1 MTDREA
7 FAAQFDVSRETLA
20 RFDRYAELLVEW
32 QGRMNLVGPS
42 TLPQLWERHFADSA
56 QLLALAGRG
65 KSWLDIGAGA
75 GFPGLV
81 IAILDP
87 TAQITMVE
95 SIGKKCAF
103 LAAVAA
109 DTGLEGQVSIRNQR
123 IESLPRQK
131 FDIITARALAALDR
145 LFEWGLPYAG
155 SGTKWLLPKG
165 MRVAEELIAAERRFS
180 FDHHLIPSQTDGA
193 ARIVVATG
201 VKRR

>member
-1 MTDREA
+1 MTVREA
-7 FAAQFDVSRETLA
+7 FASRFDVPRETLVQ
-20 RFDRYAELLVEW
+20 FDRYAALLIEW
-32 QGRMNLVGPS
+32 QSRMNLVGPS

-81 IAILDP
+81 IALLDP
-87 TAQITMVE
+87 AAQITMVE
-95 SIGKKCAF
+95 SITKKCAF

-109 DTGLEGQVSIRNQR
+109 ETGIEARVRIRNQR
-123 IESLPRQK
+123 IESLPLQK

-145 LFEWGLPYAG
+145 LFDWGLPYAG
-155 SGTKWLLPKG
+155 SGSKWLLPKG
-165 MRVAEELIAAERRFS
+165 VRVGEELIAAEQRFS
-180 FDHHLIPSQTDGA
+180 FDHHLVPSQTDTA